1 MQSSCLCIMRTMTR
15 GRRQILREFTGL
27 GDWVGAGRRR
37 NLVELSGFH
46 WEQLRKGGII
56 LQVLEAKKGSRF
68 GGRGEVFG
76 FGGVELEKSVGPPSG
91 FIFLRPMETY
101 QERVL
106 I

>member
-1 MQSSCLCIMRTMTR
+1 M
-15 GRRQILREFTGL
+15 
-27 GDWVGAGRRR
+27 
-37 NLVELSGFH
+37 
-46 WEQLRKGGII
+46 
-56 LQVLEAKKGSRF
+56 LEAKKESRF

-76 FGGVELEKSVGPPSG
+76 FGGVALEKSVGPPSG